1 MSLSVTFENALE
13 TLQPFSRKIVKVLS
27 SALDETTLHKNTK
40 KIMNLINSK
49 ISHHQLTKKIQ
60 IKQPI

>member
-13 TLQPFSRKIVKVLS
+13 TLQPFSRKIVKGLS
-27 SALDETTLHKNTK
+27 SALDETTLHNTK